1 MINTCSKKKDTDP
14 VDLLIAAE
22 QTIGQYPEDEI
33 HVYTDGSAFKG
44 TVNAGYGARIQYP
57 DRTCEELFDA
67 CGAQCSNFEAEA
79 EAIKASLDH
88 ISQ

>member
-1 MINTCSKKKDTDP
+1 MKKPLINLNLINTCSKKKDTDP

-44 TVNAGYGARIQYP
+44 TVNAGYGAHIYNTQTGHVRNYLMHV
-57 DRTCEELFDA
+57 ELNA
-67 CGAQCSNFEAEA
+67 LILKQ
-79 EAIKASLDH
+79 KRKR
-88 ISQ
+88 